1 MPINPRI
8 CPKCGKPVKLMLP
21 PGGKGPRTYQCI
33 DCDRPDPLKSP
44 EVKNLLRAFPLDEK
58 K

>member
-1 MPINPRI
+1 MPINQRI
-8 CPKCGKPVKLMLP
+8 CPKCGKPTKLMLQ

-44 EVKNLLRAFPLDEK
+44 EVKSLLKAFLPDEK
-58 K
+58 Q

>member
-1 MPINPRI
+1 MADLANKYPQNVTGRYF
-8 CPKCGKPVKLMLP
+8 VDD
-21 PGGKGPRTYQCI
+21 QCI